1 MVDRSQVELITHV
14 RIKSNAFFDYDMRIL
29 HAVSNPQRIIV
40 VLLTSQDDALQAF
53 DVIFDDLRP
62 GAA

>member
-1 MVDRSQVELITHV
+1 MVDKSQVQLITHV
-14 RIKSNAFFDYDMRIL
+14 QIKSNAFFEGGMRIL
-29 HAVSNPQRIIV
+29 HATSNPQRIIV